1 LNQQR
6 PSTIVI
12 INKPYN
18 RIMTVRRRI
27 PILDIAKYESNRS
40 AFVEELRAACHTVG
54 FFLIRHDFGNL
65 AKSMLDETKSFF
77 EHPLEDKLNISYE
90 NSPSFRGFMQL
101 GVENT
106 SGNVD
111 FREQI
116 EYAVEYKNSNSK
128 SRSFPVYERLKAG
141 KNPWPTKL
149 QPCLESTTLKYS
161 AEVCAVAD
169 IIRDSLCLAL
179 QLDPKDAIHDKFN
192 CCHHNRCST
201 SISRHTT
208 NDYNDDEVPHWVIKL
223 VSYPPA
229 PSLLDRKS
237 NDGKES
243 EKYPQQQQQG
253 VGAHTDTNFL
263 TLVLQDSSSTNDY
276 NGGLQAYSQ
285 EEWIDVVVPSS
296 STVDDTTEAD
306 SNNDNGY
313 RSDSSNLDS
322 SSSYLICNLGEQA
335 ETWSRGY
342 FLATP
347 HRVIMKSS
355 TKSSS
360 SSRAR
365 TSVPL
370 FYNPILSA
378 TMGPLDKDLL
388 RNTHLVPWER
398 PRGYDN
404 WRRPNNL
411 MNPSVGENTFKSLA
425 RSHPKVFARH
435 HPDLEILED
444 GRIVTRS

>member
-1 LNQQR
+1 M
-6 PSTIVI
+6 TI
-12 INKPYN
+12 
-18 RIMTVRRRI
+18 RRKI

-40 AFVEELRAACHTVG
+40 AFVEELRVACHTVG

-65 AKSMLDETKSFF
+65 AKSMLDETRSFF
-77 EHPLEDKLNISYE
+77 DLSLEDKLSISYE

-106 SGNVD
+106 SGRID
-111 FREQI
+111 YREQV
-116 EYAVEYKNSNSK
+116 EYAVEYKNIGTKRK
-128 SRSFPVYERLKAG
+128 SWPVYERLKAE

-149 QPCLESTTLKYS
+149 QPNLEPTTLNYS
-161 AEVCAVAD
+161 SEVCAVAD

-179 QLDPKDAIHDKFN
+179 QLEPKDAIHDKFV
-192 CCHHNRCST
+192 CRSE
-201 SISRHTT
+201 
-208 NDYNDDEVPHWVIKL
+208 DDEVPHWVIKL
-223 VSYPPA
+223 VSYPSA
-229 PSLLDRKS
+229 PSSPDREI

-243 EKYPQQQQQG
+243 EKCLQQG

-285 EEWIDVVVPSS
+285 GEWIDVVVPSS
-296 STVDDTTEAD
+296 PTTDDTAEVH
-306 SNNDNGY
+306 SNDENHNA
-313 RSDSSNLDS
+313 SDSGTFDS

-355 TKSSS
+355 TKSPTSSSSS

-365 TSVPL
+365 TSVPF
-370 FYNPILSA
+370 FYNPVLSA

-388 RNTHLVPWER
+388 ENTPLVPWER
-398 PRGYDN
+398 PREYDH

-435 HPDLEILED
+435 HPDLELLKD
-444 GRIVTRS
+444 GKIEIRSSTESD